1 MTSFNSNW
9 VRERKPNASERIR
22 ESVRAQKPLKPRIDS
37 TKNTIQLQNQKLET
51 TLEKLKGKEKSL
63 FNQIVANVQ
72 KHDMPQGKMLSNEL
86 AQVKKTTKMVSQF
99 KIALE
104 QVQFRL
110 ESTSDIGDVMS
121 AVGPAMGALARVKSG
136 MSDIMPD
143 IRAELG
149 EVNGVFGDI
158 VMNAGKIG
166 DTSFVLNSSGEETEN
181 ILAEASA
188 VAEQRMNDNFPDIP
202 VGKFSNTSR
211 SYVNEHS

>member
-1 MTSFNSNW
+1 
-9 VRERKPNASERIR
+9 
-22 ESVRAQKPLKPRIDS
+22 VRAQKPLKPRIDS

-99 KIALE
+99 KVALE

-143 IRAELG
+143 IRTELG
-149 EVNGVFGDI
+149 QVNGVFGDI

-166 DTSFVLNSSGEETEN
+166 DTSFVLNSNSDGEETEN

-202 VGKFSNTSR
+202 MGKFSNASR
-211 SYVNEHS
+211 SYVSEHS

>member
-1 MTSFNSNW
+1 
-9 VRERKPNASERIR
+9 
-22 ESVRAQKPLKPRIDS
+22 VRAQKPLKPRIDS
-37 TKNTIQLQNQKLET
+37 TKNTIQLQNQKLES

-99 KIALE
+99 KVALE

-143 IRAELG
+143 IRTELG
-149 EVNGVFGDI
+149 QVNGVFGDI

-166 DTSFVLNSSGEETEN
+166 DTSFVLNSNSDGEETEN

-202 VGKFSNTSR
+202 MGKFSNASR
-211 SYVNEHS
+211 SYVGEHS

>member
-63 FNQIVANVQ
+63 FNQIVSNVQ

-121 AVGPAMGALARVKSG
+121 AVGPAMGALTRVKSG

>member
-188 VAEQRMNDNFPDIP
+188 VAEQRMHDNFPDIP

>member
-1 MTSFNSNW
+1 
-9 VRERKPNASERIR
+9 
-22 ESVRAQKPLKPRIDS
+22 
-37 TKNTIQLQNQKLET
+37 
-51 TLEKLKGKEKSL
+51 
-63 FNQIVANVQ
+63 
-72 KHDMPQGKMLSNEL
+72 
-86 AQVKKTTKMVSQF
+86 QVKKTTKMVSQF

-121 AVGPAMGALARVKSG
+121 AVGPAMGALTRVRSG

-143 IRAELG
+143 IRTELG

-166 DTSFVLNSSGEETEN
+166 DTSFVLNSGGEETEN

-202 VGKFSNTSR
+202 VGKFSNASR
-211 SYVNEHS
+211 SYVSEHS